1 MLGEV
6 GYIGGSMYNTPNR
19 PQTSIRRGEVL
30 TIQDTNIWSYTP
42 HLSTCNLLAFSSSL
56 ELGRSY
62 LGELGSL
69 EEEQLWYEYYEEFF
83 HSLVL
88 ISSI

>member
-1 MLGEV
+1 
-6 GYIGGSMYNTPNR
+6 
-19 PQTSIRRGEVL
+19 
-30 TIQDTNIWSYTP
+30 
-42 HLSTCNLLAFSSSL
+42 L

-88 ISSI
+88 ILSI